1 MIKENFD
8 MKSIEEKINNKFLE
22 LKLNFESQNKEI
34 FSKIKEINLRLDKIY
49 NKEQTQKLE
58 NLSNLEND
66 LKLPYGNYD
75 SVIES
80 TNSKLKN
87 NQTLNLNIFKE
98 NIESSI
104 NDKITK
110 QLKQLDD
117 NYFNKINAFQK
128 KIEEIKKENK
138 IFKDAMK
145 KTDIEFN
152 LVKLRF
158 GEVLDFIRDKNF
170 WKKFIP
176 EIIFKNGLIDKNNM
190 TEKSNSIFSPF
201 NYYKY
206 FDIEGSKNFM
216 DEANNTI
223 PSNERNDINRSVDV
237 EIKNI
242 LIKEPIKN
250 NNKYKTPN
258 IPSLNINKIFKE
270 LNRKLPKN
278 INHHNK
284 SLSYNT
290 HYKKIQVIPLRNY
303 LKQDSLNEEDKN
315 ENVINSINSN
325 RQNNKSKD
333 KSLLI
338 NNKEKT
344 KLEVNEYIL
353 QADFSKSIDKNKN
366 WWRIDSKNLSESYI
380 LKQLEKLKKLY
391 SQKSDSDYYKTL
403 PLSMKY
409 NIKNKRNNKL
419 DKFNI
424 LPYKDIKKGN
434 IEDLFYS
441 QFKKDKIGHVSQI
454 NFKKGIGDYT
464 IINNTNKKKRF
475 PVIHRDKSN

>member
-34 FSKIKEINLRLDKIY
+34 FSKIKEINLRLDKIC

-104 NDKITK
+104 DDKITK

-117 NYFNKINAFQK
+117 NYFNKIN
-128 KIEEIKKENK
+128 
-138 IFKDAMK
+138 
-145 KTDIEFN
+145 
-152 LVKLRF
+152 VKLRF
-158 GEVLDFIRDKNF
+158 SEVLDFIRDKNF

-242 LIKEPIKN
+242 SIKEPIKN

-441 QFKKDKIGHVSQI
+441 QFKKDKIGHVSQV

>member
-8 MKSIEEKINNKFLE
+8 MKLIEEKINNKFLE
-22 LKLNFESQNKEI
+22 LKSNFESQNKEI
-34 FSKIKEINLRLDKIY
+34 FSKIKEINIRLDKIY
-49 NKEQTQKLE
+49 NKEKTLKQE
-58 NLSNLEND
+58 NLPNLENN
-66 LKLPYGNYD
+66 LKLPFGNYD
-75 SVIES
+75 SDIES

-87 NQTLNLNIFKE
+87 NQTLDLNIFQEK
-98 NIESSI
+98 IESPRDKKTQNENKSLFE
-104 NDKITK
+104 KITK
-110 QLKQLDD
+110 QLKQFDD
-117 NYFNKINAFQK
+117 NYSNKINTFQK
-128 KIEEIKKENK
+128 KIEEIKKDNK
-138 IFKDAMK
+138 IFKEAMK

-242 LIKEPIKN
+242 SIKEPIKN

-278 INHHNK
+278 IDNLNFPSDASPLLTITTKVYHIIHII
-284 SLSYNT
+284 
-290 HYKKIQVIPLRNY
+290 KK
-303 LKQDSLNEEDKN
+303 
-315 ENVINSINSN
+315 
-325 RQNNKSKD
+325 
-333 KSLLI
+333 
-338 NNKEKT
+338 
-344 KLEVNEYIL
+344 
-353 QADFSKSIDKNKN
+353 F
-366 WWRIDSKNLSESYI
+366 
-380 LKQLEKLKKLY
+380 KLY
-391 SQKSDSDYYKTL
+391 L
-403 PLSMKY
+403 L
-409 NIKNKRNNKL
+409 
-419 DKFNI
+419 
-424 LPYKDIKKGN
+424 
-434 IEDLFYS
+434 E
-441 QFKKDKIGHVSQI
+441 
-454 NFKKGIGDYT
+454 
-464 IINNTNKKKRF
+464 II
-475 PVIHRDKSN
+475 

>member
-242 LIKEPIKN
+242 SIKEPIKN

-366 WWRIDSKNLSESYI
+366 CKQIF
-380 LKQLEKLKKLY
+380 LK
-391 SQKSDSDYYKTL
+391 
-403 PLSMKY
+403 
-409 NIKNKRNNKL
+409 
-419 DKFNI
+419 
-424 LPYKDIKKGN
+424 
-434 IEDLFYS
+434 
-441 QFKKDKIGHVSQI
+441 V
-454 NFKKGIGDYT
+454 
-464 IINNTNKKKRF
+464 
-475 PVIHRDKSN
+475 